1 MQPAMRLVLWG
12 LLGLV
17 VCLPL
22 AFVLLIVLAAKYP
35 AMDAF
40 TMKLPAEVQTTIA
53 DLILQETDYG
63 KDSAKGIDRALRF
76 DPENPDAWTRRCH
89 GNFDQTLNGT

>member
-1 MQPAMRLVLWG
+1 MRPVLWG
-12 LLGLV
+12 LFV
-17 VCLPL
+17 FIVCLPM
-22 AFVLLIVLAAKYP
+22 AFVLLIMAAAKYP

-53 DLILQETDYG
+53 DLILQETGYG

-76 DPENPDAWTRRCH
+76 DPENPDSSPATSMMRDC
-89 GNFDQTLNGT
+89 TSTP